1 MYTIC
6 WTNNEGIDHWTRAE
20 TREEAAQYLT
30 ENNLAGDEDVLV
42 FGPEADDC
50 LMDPDDLF

>member
-6 WTNNEGIDHWTRAE
+6 WTDNEGLDHWTRAE